1 LRGIN
6 VAEQGSTEKG
16 DEPMPLEP
24 DRLLKP
30 LKKLRKLIRR
40 MDRQPAP
47 GKVHDLRTNTRRFES
62 IFQALSLEEHGV
74 GKSTLKD
81 LGRLRKRAGKVRDL
95 DVLTGF
101 ASTIHLKG
109 EEECG
114 VQLLENLGAQRKK
127 HATRLYKEAIRLR
140 SSLHKDLKHASSIV
154 AKLLQEKASVS
165 KADTRTADTM
175 AAAAKLSAGLATPR
189 QLGRK
194 TLHPYRLKVKG
205 LRNVLQMADSAVR
218 SKFVDDLGQVKDAI
232 GEWHD
237 WEELVSIARKVLD
250 HGKECALQGELKRI
264 VEQKYE
270 KALGVSERLRKT
282 YLHNARPV
290 RKGASASSQKV
301 PGPAVCE
308 ATSLFL
314 E

>member
-1 LRGIN
+1 ML
-6 VAEQGSTEKG
+6 QSKDQLKKG
-16 DEPMPLEP
+16 EEPMPLAR

-74 GKSTLKD
+74 CKSTLKD

-127 HATRLYKEAIRLR
+127 HASRLYKEAIRLR

-194 TLHPYRLKVKG
+194 TLHPYRLKIKR
-205 LRNVLQMADSAVR
+205 LRNVLQMADGAVH
-218 SKFVDDLGQVKDAI
+218 SKFVD
-232 GEWHD
+232 H
-237 WEELVSIARKVLD
+237 
-250 HGKECALQGELKRI
+250 
-264 VEQKYE
+264 
-270 KALGVSERLRKT
+270 LGVSGSLNPNVYRVKEDREVLVG
-282 YLHNARPV
+282 PV
-290 RKGASASSQKV
+290 VGNPKMSGV
-301 PGPAVCE
+301 PGSGLLRSCC
-308 ATSLFL
+308 SCGNHL
-314 E
+314 EPGKGMNPGAFRLCIMNAFSAGAQVDGLEFRD